1 VIDFRYH
8 LVSIIAVF
16 LALAV
21 GLAVGSTALSG
32 KAEEALTAAQHR
44 ALADNNSLR
53 KDDKLLQ
60 QEVAA
65 DQAIATANSKT
76 ILDGLLQNEK
86 VVLIAAPGAD
96 TAVLSGLSTALRQ
109 ADATVTGE
117 VQLNNSF
124 TTTSGQTED
133 ALSELARS
141 LAAQAGLALAPDPE
155 DEVAGQQAAAQ
166 VLADSLV
173 SSSGTETSSSSQ
185 NIVND
190 FSQAGYIT
198 VVSGNPAAAPA
209 QVAVLVTPN
218 GPPPQ
223 SASQVLVAFAQELK
237 SAGGATVMAGAVVSI
252 GTGSAISAED
262 STGPLVSTVDDADT
276 ESGQILVVDALVEAL
291 HGKSPKPYGAGSGTA
306 VNPAP
311 TASPTASPTSRPST
325 SPTVSSH

>member
-60 QEVAA
+60 EEVSVDQAVAA
-65 DQAIATANSKT
+65 ANSKA
-76 ILDGLLQNEK
+76 ILDGLLANER

-96 TAVLSGLSTALRQ
+96 GAVLSGLSTALRQ

-117 VQLNNSF
+117 VQLNDSF
-124 TTTSGQTED
+124 TTTTGQTED
-133 ALSELARS
+133 ELTALAHS
-141 LAAQAGLALAPDPE
+141 LAAQAGLALAQDPVNPL
-155 DEVAGQQAAAQ
+155 VAGQQAAGQ

-173 SSSGTETSSSSQ
+173 SSSGTETSTSSQ
-185 NIVND
+185 NILNG

-198 VVSGNPAAAPA
+198 VVSGAPA
-209 QVAVLVTPN
+209 DQPAELAILVTPG

-223 SASQVLVAFAQELK
+223 SSSQVLVAFAQELK
-237 SAGGATVMAGAVVSI
+237 SAGGATVMAGAVTSI

-262 STGPLVSTVDDADT
+262 SAGPLVSTVDDADI
-276 ESGQILVVDALVEAL
+276 ESGQILVVDALWEAL
-291 HGKSPKPYGAGSGTA
+291 HGKPPKPYGAVPGTA
-306 VNPAP
+306 VSPAP
-311 TASPTASPTSRPST
+311 TAAPTSRPSASPTAS
-325 SPTVSSH
+325 SHS

>member
-1 VIDFRYH
+1 MIDFRYH

-65 DQAIATANSKT
+65 DQAEASANSKT
-76 ILDGLLQNEK
+76 ILDGLLANER

-96 TAVLSGLSTALRQ
+96 SAVLNGLSTALRQ
-109 ADATVTGE
+109 ADAQITGE

-133 ALSELARS
+133 ALSALARS
-141 LAAQAGLALAPDPE
+141 LAAQAGLALTQDPDNQV
-155 DEVAGQQAAAQ
+155 VAGQQAAGQ

-185 NIVND
+185 NILNG

-198 VVSGNPAAAPA
+198 VVSGAPA
-209 QVAVLVTPN
+209 DQPAELAILVTPG

-223 SASQVLVAFAQELK
+223 TSSQVLVAFAQDLK
-237 SAGGATVMAGAVVSI
+237 AAGGETVMAGAVVAI
-252 GTGSAISAED
+252 GAGSAISAED
-262 STGPLVSTVDDADT
+262 SAGPAVATVDDADT
-276 ESGQILVVDALVEAL
+276 ETGQILVVQALKAAL
-291 HGKSPKPYGAGSGTA
+291 EGHSAKAYGAGPGTA
-306 VNPAP
+306 VSPAP
-311 TASPTASPTSRPST
+311 TAAPTSRPST
-325 SPTVSSH
+325 SPTVSSHS

>member
-53 KDDKLLQ
+53 KNGKLLQ
-60 QEVAA
+60 EEVSA
-65 DQAIATANSKT
+65 DQAVATANSKT
-76 ILDGLLQNEK
+76 ILDGLLANER

-96 TAVLSGLSTALRQ
+96 AAVLSGLSTALRQ
-109 ADATVTGE
+109 ADAQITGE

-133 ALSELARS
+133 ALSQLAHS
-141 LAAQAGLALAPDPE
+141 LAAQAGLALAQDPASQ
-155 DEVAGQQAAAQ
+155 VAGQQAAGQ

-185 NIVND
+185 NILTG

-198 VVSGNPAAAPA
+198 VVSGAPA
-209 QVAVLVTPN
+209 DQPAELAILVTPG

-223 SASQVLVAFAQELK
+223 SSGQVLEAFAQELK
-237 SAGGATVMAGAVVSI
+237 SAGGATVMAGAVSSI

-262 STGPLVSTVDDADT
+262 SAGPLVSTVDDADT
-276 ESGQILVVDALVEAL
+276 ESGQILAVDALWAAL
-291 HGKSPKPYGAGSGTA
+291 HGKAAKAYGVVSGAA
-306 VNPAP
+306 VSPAP
-311 TASPTASPTSRPST
+311 TAAPTSRAST
-325 SPTVSSH
+325 SPTANSHS

>member
-44 ALADNNSLR
+44 AIAENNKLY

-60 QEVAA
+60 SEVAA
-65 DQAIATANSKT
+65 DEALATANSKT
-76 ILDGLLQNEK
+76 ILDGLLANER

-96 TAVLSGLSTALRQ
+96 GAVLSGVTTALKQ

-117 VQLNNSF
+117 VQLTTAF

-133 ALSELARS
+133 ALSALAHS
-141 LAAQAGLALAPDPE
+141 LAAQAGLALAQDPANN
-155 DEVAGQQAAAQ
+155 VAGQQAAAQ

-185 NIVND
+185 NILAE
-190 FSQAGYIT
+190 FSEDGFI
-198 VVSGNPAAAPA
+198 VVSGTPAAQPA
-209 QVAVLVTPN
+209 QLAVLVTPN

-223 SASQVLVAFAQELK
+223 SSSPVLVSFAQELK
-237 SAGGATVMAGAVVSI
+237 AAGATVMAGAVDSI
-252 GTGSAISAED
+252 GAGSAISAED
-262 STGPLVSTVDDADT
+262 TSGPAVSTVDNADT
-276 ESGQILVVDALVEAL
+276 ENGQILVVQALKAAL
-291 HGKSPKPYGAGSGTA
+291 EGRAAKPYGAEPGAA
-306 VNPAP
+306 VSPAP
-311 TASPTASPTSRPST
+311 TAAPTSRPST
-325 SPTVSSH
+325 SPTVSSHS

>member
-1 VIDFRYH
+1 MIDFRYH

-60 QEVAA
+60 EEVAA
-65 DQAIATANSKT
+65 DQAVATANSKT
-76 ILDGLLQNEK
+76 ILDGLLANER

-96 TAVLSGLSTALRQ
+96 NAELSGLSTALRQ
-109 ADATVTGE
+109 ADALITGE

-133 ALSELARS
+133 ALSALAHS
-141 LAAQAGLALAPDPE
+141 LAAQAGLALAQDPANQV
-155 DEVAGQQAAAQ
+155 VAGQQAAGQ

-185 NIVND
+185 NILNG
-190 FSQAGYIT
+190 FSEAGYIT
-198 VVSGNPAAAPA
+198 VVSGAPAAQPA
-209 QVAVLVTPN
+209 ELAILVTPG

-223 SASQVLVAFAQELK
+223 SSSQVLVAFVQDLK
-237 SAGGATVMAGAVVSI
+237 AAGGATVMAGALSSI

-262 STGPLVSTVDDADT
+262 SAGPVVSTVDDADT
-276 ESGQILVVDALVEAL
+276 ESGQILVVDALWEAL
-291 HGKSPKPYGAGSGTA
+291 HGKAPKPYGAVSGTA
-306 VNPAP
+306 VSPAP
-311 TASPTASPTSRPST
+311 TAAPTPRPST
-325 SPTVSSH
+325 SPTVSSHS

>member
-44 ALADNNSLR
+44 ALAENNSLR
-53 KDDKLLQ
+53 KADKQLE
-60 QEVAA
+60 QEVASDEA
-65 DQAIATANSKT
+65 VVSANSTK
-76 ILDGLLQNEK
+76 ILANLLANER

-96 TAVLSGLSTALRQ
+96 NAVLSGLSTALRQ
-109 ADATVTGE
+109 ADAQVTGE
-117 VQLNNSF
+117 VQLDSSF

-133 ALSELARS
+133 ALSALARS
-141 LAAQAGLALAPDPE
+141 LATQAGLALGQDPANQV
-155 DEVAGQQAAAQ
+155 VAGQQAAAQ

-185 NIVND
+185 NILNG
-190 FSQAGYIT
+190 FIQAGYIS
-198 VVSGNPAAAPA
+198 VISGTPAAQPA
-209 QVAVLVTPN
+209 QLAVLVTPN

-223 SASQVLVAFAQELK
+223 SSSQVLVAFAQELK
-237 SAGGATVMAGAVVSI
+237 AAGGATVMAGAVVSI
-252 GTGSAISAED
+252 GAGSAISAED
-262 STGPLVSTVDDADT
+262 SAGPLVSTVDDADT

-291 HGKSPKPYGAGSGTA
+291 HGKSPGHYGVVSGTA
-306 VNPAP
+306 VSPAP
-311 TASPTASPTSRPST
+311 TAAPTSRPTT
-325 SPTVSSH
+325 SPSVKSHS

>member
-60 QEVAA
+60 AEVSV
-65 DQAIATANSKT
+65 DQAVATANSKT
-76 ILDGLLQNEK
+76 ILGGLLASER

-96 TAVLSGLSTALRQ
+96 SAVLSGLATALRQ
-109 ADATVTGE
+109 ADAQITGE

-133 ALSELARS
+133 ALSALARS
-141 LAAQAGLALAPDPE
+141 LAAQAGLALAQDPANQV
-155 DEVAGQQAAAQ
+155 VAGQQAAGQ

-185 NIVND
+185 NILTG

-198 VVSGNPAAAPA
+198 VVSGAPAAQPA
-209 QVAVLVTPN
+209 QLAILVTPD

-223 SASQVLVAFAQELK
+223 SSSQVLVVFAQDLK
-237 SAGGATVMAGAVVSI
+237 AADGETVMAGAVVSI
-252 GTGSAISAED
+252 GAGSAISAEN
-262 STGPLVSTVDDADT
+262 SAGPAVATVDDADT
-276 ESGQILVVDALVEAL
+276 ETGQILVVQALKAAL
-291 HGKSPKPYGAGSGTA
+291 EGHSPKAYGAGPGTA
-306 VNPAP
+306 VSPAP
-311 TASPTASPTSRPST
+311 TAAPTSRPST
-325 SPTVSSH
+325 SPTVNSHS

>member
-60 QEVAA
+60 EEVSV
-65 DQAIATANSKT
+65 DQAVATANSKT
-76 ILDGLLQNEK
+76 ILDGLLANER

-96 TAVLSGLSTALRQ
+96 GAELSGLSTALRQ

-124 TTTSGQTED
+124 TTTTGQTED
-133 ALSELARS
+133 ALTALAHS
-141 LAAQAGLALAPDPE
+141 LAAQAGLALAQDPTNQL
-155 DEVAGQQAAAQ
+155 VAGQQAAGQ
-166 VLADSLV
+166 VLADSMV
-173 SSSGTETSSSSQ
+173 SSSGTETSTSSQ
-185 NIVND
+185 NILNG

-198 VVSGNPAAAPA
+198 VVSGAPA
-209 QVAVLVTPN
+209 DQPAQLAILVTPA

-223 SASQVLVAFAQELK
+223 SSSQVLVTFAQELK
-237 SAGGATVMAGAVVSI
+237 SAGGATVMAGAVTSI
-252 GTGSAISAED
+252 GAGSAISAED
-262 STGPLVSTVDDADT
+262 SAGPLVSTVDNADT
-276 ESGQILVVDALVEAL
+276 ESGQILVVDALWEAL
-291 HGKSPKPYGAGSGTA
+291 HGKPAKPYGAVPGNA
-306 VNPAP
+306 VSPAP
-311 TASPTASPTSRPST
+311 TAAPSSRPSS
-325 SPTVSSH
+325 SPTVSSHS